1 MPATKVTV
9 GSDALALWSQCA
21 PRRSTERERESER
34 VSERERERVRGRE
47 RERERERVSE
57 RERWLGVGMR
67 VHAQT
72 KAPRCDFR
80 RHKTTIAEVAVSRRD
95 ENVIVRSLYLLF
107 NPNSSNATHPTTF
120 QYTKYFT

>member
-1 MPATKVTV
+1 MYVCV
-9 GSDALALWSQCA
+9 G
-21 PRRSTERERESER
+21 
-34 VSERERERVRGRE
+34 G
-47 RERERERVSE
+47 
-57 RERWLGVGMR
+57 WLGVGMR

-120 QYTKYFT
+120 QYTKYFTWCLLPKSLSVAMR